1 MKNRCVFLLK
11 LLFPFVLHN
20 EKLFFIQNSALNAL
34 MSDLWTKKTFLFLM
48 NLDFY
53 QSTFDCIRVNL
64 ILKRIIKLPLS
75 ASGAAPKSTVAVQ
88 NHSTACGKFAQ
99 PVDTFLL
106 EDAKTEKRRGRRF
119 DPHQSRCRSSMSRA
133 VSIRRGKTHRLLAPR
148 LRSLGVG
155 GLTSGDDAD
164 VSLVHARVFILFP
177 RVSQEG

>member
-1 MKNRCVFLLK
+1 
-11 LLFPFVLHN
+11 
-20 EKLFFIQNSALNAL
+20 
-34 MSDLWTKKTFLFLM
+34 MSDLWTKNTFLFLM

-64 ILKRIIKLPLS
+64 ISKADHQA
-75 ASGAAPKSTVAVQ
+75 ASFCLWGRAKSTLAVQ

-106 EDAKTEKRRGRRF
+106 EEAKTEKRRGRRF
-119 DPHQSRCRSSMSRA
+119 DPHQSRCRSPMSRA
-133 VSIRRGKTHRLLAPR
+133 ISIRRGKTHRLLAPR
-148 LRSLGVG
+148 LRSLRGG

-177 RVSQEG
+177 RMSQEG